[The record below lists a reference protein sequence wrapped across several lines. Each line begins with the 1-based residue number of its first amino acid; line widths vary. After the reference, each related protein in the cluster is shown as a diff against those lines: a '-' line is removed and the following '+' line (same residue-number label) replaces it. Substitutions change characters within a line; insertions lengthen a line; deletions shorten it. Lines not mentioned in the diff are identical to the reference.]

1 MAYDSL
7 FKETQPAAPITLPE
21 PDDTNPALLDAYKTF
36 KITAISA
43 ALFVAASIGIILM
56 TRMG

>member
-1 MAYDSL
+1 MT
-7 FKETQPAAPITLPE
+7 EMTPILDGVQGPG
-21 PDDTNPALLDAYKTF
+21 PDEENPALIDAWKTF

-43 ALFVAASIGIILM
+43 ILFCLAALGIILM

>member
-1 MAYDSL
+1 MTDNAIKPS
-7 FKETQPAAPITLPE
+7 TPVGVPAPL
-21 PDDTNPALLDAYKTF
+21 PDDENPALIDAYKTF

-43 ALFVAASIGIILM
+43 ALFCLGSLVIILM

>member
-1 MAYDSL
+1 MTDNAIKPSI
-7 FKETQPAAPITLPE
+7 PAGVPAPL
-21 PDDTNPALLDAYKTF
+21 PDDENPALIDAFKTF

-43 ALFVAASIGIILM
+43 ALFCLGSLVIILM